1 MRAPL
6 VGNFLDAFLQVL
18 IERKLLP
25 VDPVAENLNALVR
38 DRAKELVGGI
48 GKQPHPVA
56 DELVGDRLQR
66 DAGAVD
72 LAEHALRVGDIFLQ
86 RVAQL
91 AVIAERVDRRQ
102 WHGVDRVR
110 ADQLLDVKNVAI
122 DSVLGAGR
130 SP

>member
-1 MRAPL
+1 MLLLDLAGKGVVFGNLAVIERIEPAEPAILIAVGPERLVALPKLADLPVRAPL

-72 LAEHALRVGDIFLQ
+72 LAEHALRV
-86 RVAQL
+86 
-91 AVIAERVDRRQ
+91 
-102 WHGVDRVR
+102 
-110 ADQLLDVKNVAI
+110 
-122 DSVLGAGR
+122 
-130 SP
+130 